1 MILLLHP
8 SLPCRNACPPR
19 PSAALTSGAMGMSEY
34 AAAMGSL
41 SGLAGSLGAFPM
53 AGVSG
58 HIAEMQGLGQHPV
71 SMRFPGNLRR
81 AEPLML

>member
-1 MILLLHP
+1 
-8 SLPCRNACPPR
+8 
-19 PSAALTSGAMGMSEY
+19 MGMSEY

-71 SMRFPGNLRR
+71 SVHSLGNVCF
-81 AEPLML
+81 ACDSPIPLALMVSPHLFSYFFV